1 MVFGTVIIKPTNALV
16 SQHKEYVD
24 KIDPYVKV
32 CLGKDYQKTDVAK
45 KAGCNPI
52 WNNEFVFKDVDLEK
66 NVIRFEVWDHN
77 FLKDS
82 ALGSCEYALSN
93 LLPIQNH
100 FNGGL
105 ILLYK
110 GISAGTLYCDI
121 QFLPELVSNVQTT
134 VISSSVPTIS
144 SGMMGQ
150 GQMGDMNTCMD
161 RGMSTG
167 QQMGTKLGDQIYDM
181 PQGGMTEGC
190 SMNTQDVPMSDIM
203 GQGLMGQNLASSSQP
218 MMSGNQPMMSGNQP
232 MMSGNKPGLIGRME
246 QGINET
252 FGTNLGNQQQ
262 KKNY

>member
-52 WNNEFVFKDVDLEK
+52 WNNEFVFKNIDLEK

-82 ALGSCEYALSN
+82 ALGSCEYALCN
-93 LLPIQNH
+93 LLQVQNH

-105 ILLYK
+105 VLLYK

-121 QFLPELVSNVQTT
+121 QFIADITSSIQTT
-134 VISSSVPTIS
+134 IISSSVPTGIS
-144 SGMMGQ
+144 GGMMGQ
-150 GQMGDMNTCMD
+150 GQMGDMKTCMD

-167 QQMGTKLGDQIYDM
+167 QQMGTKIGEQVYEM
-181 PQGGMTEGC
+181 PKGGMTEGC
-190 SMNTQDVPMSDIM
+190 TMKSQDVPMSNIM
-203 GQGLMGQNLASSSQP
+203 GQGLMGQNLSSSSQP
-218 MMSGNQPMMSGNQP
+218 MMSGNQAMMGE
-232 MMSGNKPGLIGRME
+232 NKPVLIGRVE
-246 QGINET
+246 KEINET
-252 FGTNLGNQQQ
+252 FATNLGSQQ